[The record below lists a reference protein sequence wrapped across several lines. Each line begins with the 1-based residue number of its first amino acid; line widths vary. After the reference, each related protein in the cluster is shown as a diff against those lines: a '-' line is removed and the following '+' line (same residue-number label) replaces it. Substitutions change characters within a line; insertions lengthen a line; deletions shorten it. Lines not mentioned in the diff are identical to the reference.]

1 MLQLPVGPNGRPY
14 LPAEIEE
21 LNFSTDDD
29 DDDEEEDESTAAEGA
44 AGGQGAAKNESDEEE
59 TSETLVQDEAAHAH
73 GYALPNFVGLQMAS
87 LCKPSILSNSIQF
100 CLSRSLLVSSTM
112 TEPRGGEEG
121 VSQRI

>member
-29 DDDEEEDESTAAEGA
+29 DDEEDESTAAEGA
-44 AGGQGAAKNESDEEE
+44 AGGQEAAKNESDEEE

-73 GYALPNFVGLQMAS
+73 GYALPNFVGLQIAS